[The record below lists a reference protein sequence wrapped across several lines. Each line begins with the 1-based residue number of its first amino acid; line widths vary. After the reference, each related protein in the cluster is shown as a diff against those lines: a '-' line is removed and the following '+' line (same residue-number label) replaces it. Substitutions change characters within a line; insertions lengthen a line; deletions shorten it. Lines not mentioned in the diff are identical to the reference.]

1 MNPLE
6 ILPPLLPAFP
16 TEGQAGNL
24 FHDEGSGCCRP
35 QIPGR
40 QWGGEGR
47 ASGRQTGRVA
57 AGRRRLG
64 QKNPAALNRSRS
76 RMCFNAGGLQ

>member
-16 TEGQAGNL
+16 AEGQAGNL

-40 QWGGEGR
+40 QWAAMGVR
-47 ASGRQTGRVA
+47 L
-57 AGRRRLG
+57 AGRREGRL
-64 QKNPAALNRSRS
+64 PDS
-76 RMCFNAGGLQ
+76 AGSGKKIRLR